1 MFVSV
6 PALVSE
12 DFLLFTIY
20 CVVPLAHAIFTTPH
34 RIRQLAP
41 INGEL
46 YNAAS
51 STRGLQCQMLLPAS
65 STDAAPSAPAAHAPA
80 PSTSSQLHW
89 AYGPDIYRH
98 LRAVRT
104 PGDLAIFRREMKL

>member
-1 MFVSV
+1 MTVVQLDALLALDTVSV
-6 PALVSE
+6 AELGLGSVLADSP
-12 DFLLFTIY
+12 DLFRHT
-20 CVVPLAHAIFTTPH
+20 F
-34 RIRQLAP
+34 RR
-41 INGEL
+41 GEL